1 MSSYYKFVTIK
12 EFPGVSEVPLG
23 EPTLPIFSGI
33 KNQLTLLC
41 SGDEQKSQ

>member
-33 KNQLTLLC
+33 KKSAYFALL
-41 SGDEQKSQ
+41 Q